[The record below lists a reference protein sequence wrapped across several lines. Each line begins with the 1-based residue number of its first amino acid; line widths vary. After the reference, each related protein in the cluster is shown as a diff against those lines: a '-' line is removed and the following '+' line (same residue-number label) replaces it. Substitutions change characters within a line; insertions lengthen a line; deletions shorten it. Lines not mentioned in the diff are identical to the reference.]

1 MLKPRTYFDQV
12 PLQEI
17 IEVVKKEAQKTAAES
32 KHSNSSEALDS
43 DLLKKSGA
51 PTNGELQ

>member
-32 KHSNSSEALDS
+32 KHSNTSEALDS

-51 PTNGELQ
+51 PTNGEVQ